1 MSACQRSSPSPAGPV
16 LFTSYSWGTGSSEWI
31 SARGPD
37 RVWGSRRYRAPAS
50 SSDAASRSAIS
61 RNGPSTATRS
71 GYDPRCT
78 TRP

>member
-1 MSACQRSSPSPAGPV
+1 MILAQPCGPV
-16 LFTSYSWGTGSSEWI
+16 LFTSYGWGTGCSEWI

-37 RVWGSRRYRAPAS
+37 PVWGAPGRYRAPAS

-61 RNGPSTATRS
+61 RNGPATVTSS